1 MKQINCFYNLFLIL
15 IAVLFINSCVDEIPN
30 NRLNDDQREEARQLK
45 EVERIISNAQSGKL
59 ITGIRQINSDK
70 NEERDGIGWLLSF
83 NDGSEITVT
92 NGLTDGVLQIPYLRM
107 NGVGDW
113 TVAYNGN
120 DFKQLRDN
128 KGEVVVAFRDNYT
141 PHDYNYVQYI
151 GGNESEL
158 SLALCNSSEGIE
170 LTKITLPLELNDNA
184 IIKCIIRD
192 DISRELIVILYDG
205 TIVRFGMSENEV
217 KGLQLKS
224 ANQVIMNSENRT
236 ATFTVNVSPENA
248 FFNNMQLK
256 LNFRR
261 GVWALNNGTYP
272 FKVTSIQ
279 PAYNEFGD
287 LLEGQYEV
295 TVEDMGDNIV
305 AYDEEI
311 YLSFQQEANSDIV
324 KSDGLN
330 VKFESE
336 YPFFNHTGLPLI
348 IINIPDH
355 KEITS
360 KDVWTEGVE
369 MKVYDEKGSL
379 DYEGTLQMKG
389 RGNTTWGQ
397 IKKPYALKLD
407 SKSKILGMPKHK
419 RWVLLANYFDM
430 SSLRTETA
438 FYMGRMSEAL
448 GYTPRTKYA
457 EFVYNGHHKGL
468 YQITEQLKIDDNR
481 VNVGDDGFLIE
492 IDQRA
497 GQDPE
502 DVFFTIAHLPQPVV
516 IKDPDVVVG
525 DENYNYLVNFMAK
538 ADASLFSTNFLDQN
552 EGYKKYIDIESFV
565 DWYLINEITK
575 NNDAIFWSSCYMN
588 LSRGGKLK
596 MGPLWDFDLAINN
609 YPSPDPNNV
618 NNSSGFY
625 IRKVAW
631 FTRMFADPQFVA
643 LVKERFYYYYNNRQ
657 KIYDYVSEQ
666 KLVITQSAI
675 ENEIIWRT
683 WGNGNNRDRVAE
695 LYDWEGIQII
705 TFLEERF
712 NWLKTEFDKM

>member
-1 MKQINCFYNLFLIL
+1 MKQTSRFHNLFIIL

-59 ITGIRQINSDK
+59 ITGIKQINSHK

-120 DFKQLRDN
+120 DFKLLRDN
-128 KGEVVVAFRDNYT
+128 KGEAVVAFRDNYT
-141 PHDYNYVQYI
+141 PNDYNYIQYI

-158 SLALCNSSEGIE
+158 SLALCNSSEAIE
-170 LTKITLPLELNDNA
+170 LTEITLPLELNDNA
-184 IIKCIIRD
+184 IVKCIIRD
-192 DISRELIVILYDG
+192 DISRKLVIILNDG

-217 KGLQLKS
+217 KGIRLEG

-236 ATFTVNVSPENA
+236 ATFTVNVSPKNA
-248 FFNNMQLK
+248 FFNHMQLK
-256 LNFRR
+256 LNFTR

-287 LLEGQYEV
+287 LMEGQYEV
-295 TVEDMGDNIV
+295 TVEDKGDNIV

-336 YPFFNHTGLPLI
+336 YPFLNHTGLPLI

-369 MKVYDEKGSL
+369 MKIYDEKGSL
-379 DYEGTLQMKG
+379 DYEGMLQIKG

-397 IKKPYALKLD
+397 VKKPYALKLD

-419 RWVLLANYFDM
+419 RWVLLANYFDK
-430 SSLRTETA
+430 SSLRTEAA
-438 FYMGRMSEAL
+438 FYLGRQSEAL
-448 GYTPRTKYA
+448 GYTPRTTYI
-457 EFVYNGHHKGL
+457 EFVFNGKHKGI
-468 YQITEQLKIDDNR
+468 YQVTEQLKIDDNR
-481 VNVGDDGFLIE
+481 VDVGDDGFLME
-492 IDQRA
+492 IDCRA
-497 GQDPE
+497 GEDPE
-502 DVFFTIAHLPQPVV
+502 DIYFRISHIPRPIV

-525 DENYNYLVNFMAK
+525 DENYNYLINFMTQ
-538 ADASLFSTNFLDQN
+538 ADAVLFSSDYLDKDN
-552 EGYKKYIDIESFV
+552 GYKKYIDINSFV
-565 DWYLINEITK
+565 DWYLVNEITK
-575 NNDAIFWSSCYMN
+575 NNDAIFWTSCYMN

-596 MGPLWDFDLAINN
+596 MGPLWDFDLALGN
-609 YPSPDPNNV
+609 YPSPDTNKVNV
-618 NNSSGFY
+618 TSGFY
-625 IRKVAW
+625 IRNINW
-631 FTRMFADPQFVA
+631 YLRMFTDPEFVA
-643 LVKERFYYYYNNRQ
+643 VVKDRFNFYYNNRLAL
-657 KIYDYVSEQ
+657 YDYLSEQ
-666 KLVITQSAI
+666 KALIDNSI
-675 ENEIIWRT
+675 LENEKIWGFFGSWSNIERT
-683 WGNGNNRDRVAE
+683 RELHKAE
-695 LYDWEGIQII
+695 CDKMIDW
-705 TFLEERF
+705 LEERF